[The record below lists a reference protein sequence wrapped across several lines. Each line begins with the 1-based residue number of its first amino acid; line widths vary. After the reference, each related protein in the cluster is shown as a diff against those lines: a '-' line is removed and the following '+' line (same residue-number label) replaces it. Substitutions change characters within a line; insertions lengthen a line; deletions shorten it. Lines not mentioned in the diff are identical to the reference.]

1 MSIKQETFRTTK
13 PSKYTSE
20 YMISGVIKNIS
31 EITVLDEP
39 VKIFKVDI
47 GHEKINESLFIN
59 IYASYHV
66 CKNYTFKI
74 GDNITANIWL
84 TGYFEK

>member
-1 MSIKQETFRTTK
+1 M
-13 PSKYTSE
+13 
-20 YMISGVIKNIS
+20 
-31 EITVLDEP
+31 
-39 VKIFKVDI
+39 KIFKIDI
-47 GHEKINESLFIN
+47 GHEENNKPLFIN

-66 CKNYTFKI
+66 CKNYTFKT

>member
-1 MSIKQETFRTTK
+1 M
-13 PSKYTSE
+13 
-20 YMISGVIKNIS
+20 
-31 EITVLDEP
+31 
-39 VKIFKVDI
+39 KIFKVDI

-66 CKNYTFKI
+66 CKNTTFKT

>member
-1 MSIKQETFRTTK
+1 MTK
-13 PSKYTSE
+13 ATKYTSE
-20 YMISGVIKNIS
+20 YSISGIIKNIS
-31 EITVLDEP
+31 DIVILDEP

-47 GHEKINESLFIN
+47 RHEENNKPLFIN

-66 CKNYTFKI
+66 CKNYTFKT

-84 TGYFEK
+84 TGYFDK

>member
-1 MSIKQETFRTTK
+1 MSIKPETFRMTK

-31 EITVLDEP
+31 DIVVLDEH

-47 GHEKINESLFIN
+47 GHEENNKPLFIN

-66 CKNYTFKI
+66 CKNYTFI
-74 GDNITANIWL
+74 TGDNITANIWL

>member
-1 MSIKQETFRTTK
+1 MIKAT
-13 PSKYTSE
+13 KYTSE
-20 YMISGVIKNIS
+20 YSISGIIKNIS
-31 EITVLDEP
+31 DIIVLDEP

-47 GHEKINESLFIN
+47 GHEENHEPLFIN
-59 IYASYHV
+59 IYASHHV
-66 CKNYTFKI
+66 CENTTFKI

>member
-1 MSIKQETFRTTK
+1 MIKAT
-13 PSKYTSE
+13 KYTSE
-20 YMISGVIKNIS
+20 YSISGIIKSIS
-31 EITVLDEP
+31 EINVLGEP

-47 GHEKINESLFIN
+47 GHEENNKLLFIN
-59 IYASYHV
+59 IYAFYHV
-66 CKNYTFKI
+66 CKNYTFKT

>member
-1 MSIKQETFRTTK
+1 MSIKPETFRMTK

-31 EITVLDEP
+31 DIVVLDEP

-47 GHEKINESLFIN
+47 GHEENNKLLFIN
-59 IYASYHV
+59 IYASNHI
-66 CKNYTFKI
+66 CI
-74 GDNITANIWL
+74 GCSLQKGNNITAHI
-84 TGYFEK
+84 

>member
-1 MSIKQETFRTTK
+1 M
-13 PSKYTSE
+13 
-20 YMISGVIKNIS
+20 
-31 EITVLDEP
+31 
-39 VKIFKVDI
+39 KIFKVDI

-59 IYASYHV
+59 IYVSYHV

>member
-1 MSIKQETFRTTK
+1 MSIKPETFRMIKAT
-13 PSKYTSE
+13 KYTSE
-20 YMISGVIKNIS
+20 YSISGIIKSIS
-31 EITVLDEP
+31 EINVLGEP

-47 GHEKINESLFIN
+47 GHKKNNEPLFIN
-59 IYASYHV
+59 IYVSHHV
-66 CKNYTFKI
+66 CENTTFKT